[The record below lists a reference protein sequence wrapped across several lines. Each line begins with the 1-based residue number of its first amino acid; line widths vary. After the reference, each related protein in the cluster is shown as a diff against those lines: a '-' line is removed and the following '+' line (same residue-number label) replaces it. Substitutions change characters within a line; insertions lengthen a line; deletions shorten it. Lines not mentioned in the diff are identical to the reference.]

1 MLSDALNA
9 GLRPGGLQSRT
20 EIRVLICYLLDNI
33 AVPVP
38 FESVKE
44 QLHFEGIAN
53 FFELSVAIEELC
65 DSGHITTCSDDSD
78 KKLFLITDEGRNV
91 AKTLS
96 SGLPLSVKE
105 HSLEI
110 TNRIVK
116 RAANENQ
123 HKVSIERTESGLYV
137 TCTVMEGEMELASAK
152 LLVPDDETATTV
164 KENFLNNPA
173 KTLLDITAGLTG
185 MKL

>member
-20 EIRVLICYLLDNI
+20 EIRVLICFLLNNI

-38 FESVKE
+38 LESVKE

-53 FFELSVAIEELC
+53 FFELSVAVEELC
-65 DSGHITTCSDDSD
+65 DSGHITAVSAENG
-78 KKLFLITDEGRNV
+78 KKLYSIADEGRNV
-91 AKTLS
+91 ANTLS
-96 SGLPLSVKE
+96 FGLPLSVKE

-110 TNRIVK
+110 ANRIVK
-116 RAANENQ
+116 RTANEQQ
-123 HKVSIERTESGLYV
+123 HTVLIEKTELGLYV
-137 TCTVMEGEMELASAK
+137 TCTVMEGEMKLASVN
-152 LLVPDDETATTV
+152 LLVPDDETAAAV
-164 KENFLNNPA
+164 KENFLNDPA
-173 KTLLDITAGLTG
+173 KTLLNITAGLTG